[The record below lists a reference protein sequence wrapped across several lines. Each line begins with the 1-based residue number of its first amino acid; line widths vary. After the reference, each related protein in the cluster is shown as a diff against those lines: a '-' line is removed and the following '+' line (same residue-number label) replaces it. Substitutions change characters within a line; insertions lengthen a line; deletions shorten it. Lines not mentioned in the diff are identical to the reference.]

1 MSKLPAFQFY
11 PADWRKD
18 PGVQSLSYHD
28 RGVWFEILCL
38 MHESDQRGK
47 LLLNGKA
54 MPEDALA
61 RLLGLDKQVTTKTI
75 TTLIEYGVASYD
87 LETGALMCRRMV
99 RDENLRKIRQ
109 ESGKMGGNPV
119 LLKQDSNQKAKPGVK
134 QISTPS
140 SSSSTSV
147 SSSNK
152 KTVVVVEEF
161 PHETLHEGPTTN
173 ATTAICEGIR
183 NVLCQYLN
191 IPQTAGWKTR
201 AHVSEIALE
210 LADLGGTAEQVL
222 EFIKTRQKPP
232 SSKKYWIDD
241 FLNWRASQLPSLK
254 VVERKFQCETC
265 QDSGSISV
273 FENKKFIRY
282 ADCECQK
289 RSVA

>member
-1 MSKLPAFQFY
+1 VERIAALRPYLNRLSKREDGQIIPSLAEETIAERREYSEKQ
-11 PADWRKD
+11 ALSGRKGGKQAHTPESEPQAKPSKPQGSLGKPQAVLSD
-18 PGVQSLSYHD
+18 PQAK
-28 RGVWFEILCL
+28 
-38 MHESDQRGK
+38 QT
-47 LLLNGKA
+47 
-54 MPEDALA
+54 
-61 RLLGLDKQVTTKTI
+61 DKQT
-75 TTLIEYGVASYD
+75 D
-87 LETGALMCRRMV
+87 
-99 RDENLRKIRQ
+99 
-109 ESGKMGGNPV
+109 
-119 LLKQDSNQKAKPGVK
+119 K
-134 QISTPS
+134 QI
-140 SSSSTSV
+140 
-147 SSSNK
+147 
-152 KTVVVVEEF
+152 VVVEEF
-161 PHETLHEGPTTN
+161 PHETLHEEPTTN